1 MKYKDY
7 NKAIKKKK
15 KTEQLPVELL
25 ITFLIKGNENEKMR
39 EWEEKRN
46 RKKKL
51 MKEKKWQNDY
61 LLLIP

>member
-1 MKYKDY
+1 M
-7 NKAIKKKK
+7 
-15 KTEQLPVELL
+15 
-25 ITFLIKGNENEKMR
+25 KGNENEKMR